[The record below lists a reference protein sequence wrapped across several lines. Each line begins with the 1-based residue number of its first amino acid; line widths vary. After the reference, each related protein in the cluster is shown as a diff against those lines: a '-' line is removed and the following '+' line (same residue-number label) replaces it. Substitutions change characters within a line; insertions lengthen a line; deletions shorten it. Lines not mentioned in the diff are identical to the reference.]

1 MIGGDSDKVVGKNS
15 SEEIAERIP
24 YSKLI
29 ILKGLGHMAYEEAKD
44 FNRQVLSFLNS

>member
-24 YSKLI
+24 NSKRI
-29 ILKGLGHMAYEEAKD
+29 ILKSLGHMTYE
-44 FNRQVLSFLNS
+44 